1 MTRRLVARLFASVD
15 GIVSAP
21 NTFQFDSFDD
31 ELVRTV
37 GGSLQGV
44 DDVILGRVLYEQWAE
59 YWTGDGADDPFAGFI
74 NPVAK
79 HIASRT
85 LAAADL
91 TWSNSRLITGDLEQY
106 VRELKRTDGGII
118 AIEGSLSVVRQLFL
132 AGLVDALTLIV
143 HPVIA
148 GNGERLFGDDV
159 PITRL
164 ELVAHEITSKGN
176 AVLTYALRARVSG

>member
-15 GIVSAP
+15 GVVSAP

-31 ELVRTV
+31 ELARIV

-44 DDVILGRVLYEQWAE
+44 DDVILGRVMYEQWAT
-59 YWTGDGADDPFAGFI
+59 YWTGAGAGDPFADFI

-79 HIASRT
+79 HVASST
-85 LAAADL
+85 LVPSDL
-91 TWSNSRLITGDLEQY
+91 TWRNSHLIQGDLEQF
-106 VRELKRTDGGII
+106 VRELKRTDGGVI
-118 AIEGSLSVVRQLFL
+118 AIEGSISVVRRLFL

-159 PITRL
+159 PITQL
-164 ELVAHEITSKGN
+164 ELVAHDITSKGN
-176 AVLTYALRARVSG
+176 AVLTYALRASASG